1 MKINELFYSIQG
13 EGTWTGLP
21 NIFVRTTGCNLRC
34 SFCDTTYAYED
45 GDEMSIEDII
55 NQIATYPC
63 KYVCLTGGEP
73 LLQSETLALI
83 DNLLKRNY
91 QICLETNG
99 SLSIET
105 IVNKKSLM
113 ISLDVKCPSSGMH
126 EKMRLENL
134 SLLRTYDQVKCVIK
148 DKNDYNY
155 AKDILQKYKPNCPV
169 FFQPAWGTNPKKLA
183 EWILGD
189 ALPVTLGIQLHK
201 ILWGDTRRK

>member
-34 SFCDTTYAYED
+34 SFCDTTYAYDE
-45 GDEMSIEDII
+45 GDEMSIKDII
-55 NQIATYPC
+55 NQIATYQC
-63 KYVCLTGGEP
+63 EYVCLTGGEP

-91 QICLETNG
+91 HICLETNG
-99 SLSIET
+99 SLSIEP
-105 IVNKKSLM
+105 IADKKSLL
-113 ISLDVKCPSSGMH
+113 ISLDIKCPSSTMQ
-126 EKMRLENL
+126 EKMHLENL
-134 SLLRTYDQVKCVIK
+134 SLLRTHDQVKCVIK

-155 AKDILQKYKPNCPV
+155 AKDILQKYKPDCPV
-169 FFQPAWGTNPKKLA
+169 FFQPVWGTNPKKLA

-189 ALPVTLGIQLHK
+189 ALPVTLGLQLHK
-201 ILWGDTRRK
+201 ILWGDTRRR

>member
-126 EKMRLENL
+126 EKMRLEDL
-134 SLLRTYDQVKCVIK
+134 SLLRTHDQVKCVIK

-169 FFQPAWGTNPKKLA
+169 FFQPVWGTNPKKLA

>member
-13 EGTWTGLP
+13 EGTWIGLP

-34 SFCDTTYAYED
+34 SFCDTTYAYEN
-45 GDEMSIEDII
+45 GNEISIEDII
-55 NQIATYPC
+55 NQITTYPC

-99 SLSIET
+99 SLSIEPT
-105 IVNKKSLM
+105 ADKKSLM
-113 ISLDVKCPSSGMH
+113 ISLDIKCPSSTMH

-134 SLLRTYDQVKCVIK
+134 SLLRTHDQVKCVIK

-169 FFQPAWGTNPKKLA
+169 FFQPVWGTNPKKLA

-189 ALPVTLGIQLHK
+189 ALPVTLGLQLHK
-201 ILWGDTRRK
+201 ILWGDTRRR